1 MYSKG
6 LTTDENLCTLVC
18 RTLVCK
24 TRVLKIGVRM
34 RKPGISETRQRIFKF
49 IRDFIEERGYAPTV
63 RDILKGCN
71 ISSTAVVQHHLNIL
85 EREGHIHRD
94 PEVFRSIQLLDKQ
107 STVRIPLLGYIA
119 AGEPIPV
126 PESDTWQKEAADALE
141 LTEELIPEKEVYA
154 LKVKGLSMVDALID
168 DGDIVLMK
176 AAETADDGDMVAV
189 WLKDKQEVTLKR
201 LFREKE
207 SIRLQPSNASMK
219 PLYVNPKDVE
229 VQGKV
234 VGVIRKL

>member
-1 MYSKG
+1 
-6 LTTDENLCTLVC
+6 
-18 RTLVCK
+18 
-24 TRVLKIGVRM
+24 M
-34 RKPGISETRQRIFKF
+34 RKPGKSETRQRIFRF
-49 IRDFIEERGYAPTV
+49 IRDFIDARGYAPTV
-63 RDILKGCN
+63 RDILKGCD
-71 ISSTAVVQHHLNIL
+71 ISSTAVVQHHLNVL

-94 PEVFRSIQLLDKQ
+94 PEVFRSIQLLDKKT
-107 STVRIPLLGYIA
+107 TVKVPLLGYIA

-126 PESDTWQKEAADALE
+126 PESDTWQKDAIDNFE
-141 LTEELIPEKEVYA
+141 LTEEMISEKEVYA
-154 LKVKGLSMVDALID
+154 LRVKGLSMIDALID

-176 AAETADDGDMVAV
+176 AVDTADDGDMVAV

-207 SIRLQPSNASMK
+207 SIRLQPSNTSMK
-219 PLYVNPKDVE
+219 PIYVNPQDVE

>member
-1 MYSKG
+1 
-6 LTTDENLCTLVC
+6 
-18 RTLVCK
+18 LVCK
-24 TRVLKIGVRM
+24 TCVHKIRVRM

-94 PEVFRSIQLLDKQ
+94 PEVFRSIQLIDKQ

-207 SIRLQPSNASMK
+207 NIRLQPSNASMK